1 MAIQVGKNFQNLLTT
16 EKLVKKYMKITK
28 LDSTPTDPREFDLP
42 ADFKP
47 ENIEDIVEIFE
58 TPLTGSYNW
67 DYTIADNRLKKLYEL
82 GKKLNW
88 DGSIDLD
95 WGTHIAKDEYPIK
108 AELLARMEGPLS
120 MLPDD
125 QKLEYLRH
133 DQAWALSQFLHGE
146 QGALL
151 VASQLVS
158 CAPTYQ
164 AKLYA
169 ASQTFDEARHV
180 EVFNRYI
187 QQVHGME
194 YPINKNLKSLLDKI
208 LTDPR
213 WDLKFIGMQ
222 IIIEGLALAA
232 FQTMKETSNCPLL
245 RQLVHYVIRDEARH
259 VTFGVNYLEEFLQ
272 TLSEEELEERAMFCF
287 EACVVM
293 RDRIINTE
301 LPAKYFNMPEDE
313 IREMIANDQTNDEFR
328 NLLFTRI
335 LPNLKRIGLLTDKVK
350 PLYDQLGLLKYEN
363 ADSDFE
369 IDWAELDKPLEDK
382 DEIDQQAQS
391 GLANHF

>member
-1 MAIQVGKNFQNLLTT
+1 
-16 EKLVKKYMKITK
+16 MKITELK
-28 LDSTPTDPREFDLP
+28 ATPTELREFDLP
-42 ADFKP
+42 EGFEAKH
-47 ENIEDIVEIFE
+47 IEDIVEIFH
-58 TPLTGSYNW
+58 TPLVGSYNW
-67 DYTIADNRLKKLYEL
+67 DYTDADTRIKKLYEL
-82 GKKLNW
+82 GKELNW
-88 DGSIDLD
+88 NGSIDLD
-95 WGTHIAKDEYPIK
+95 WDNHIGKDEFPMK
-108 AELLARMEGPLS
+108 AELIARMEGPLS
-120 MLPDD
+120 MLPED
-125 QKLEYLRH
+125 QKLEYMRH

-187 QQVHGME
+187 RNVHGME
-194 YPINKNLKSLLDKI
+194 YPINKNLKALLDKI

-232 FQTMKETSNCPLL
+232 FQTTKETTNCPLL

-259 VTFGVNYLEEFLQ
+259 VTFGVNYLEEFIE
-272 TLSEEELEERAMFCF
+272 TLSEEEKEERADFAY

-293 RDRIINTE
+293 RNRFGSTNVMKHYGWDEEAAAEVINQSEGST
-301 LPAKYFNMPEDE
+301 LFN
-313 IREMIANDQTNDEFR
+313 
-328 NLLFTRI
+328 NLLFSKI
-335 LPNLKRIGLLTDKVK
+335 MPNLKRIGLLTDKVAEKYEKMGILEFKDLENNGDTSWEELSK
-350 PLYDQLGLLKYEN
+350 PLDYGET
-363 ADSDFE
+363 
-369 IDWAELDKPLEDK
+369 
-382 DEIDQQAQS
+382 
-391 GLANHF
+391 G